1 MIKNYIAECLDR
13 ISRNLA
19 LREHYTMAEYQRW
32 FDQNPEYLHNGAV
45 EQIKLIEP
53 LTLEGTNDL
62 YRANYWIERPNDK
75 MVYGNRE
82 ISQNL

>member
-1 MIKNYIAECLDR
+1 VIKNYLAEFLDR
-13 ISRNLA
+13 VSRNLA

-53 LTLEGTNDL
+53 LTLEGL
-62 YRANYWIERPNDK
+62 MIYIEPII
-75 MVYGNRE
+75 G
-82 ISQNL
+82 